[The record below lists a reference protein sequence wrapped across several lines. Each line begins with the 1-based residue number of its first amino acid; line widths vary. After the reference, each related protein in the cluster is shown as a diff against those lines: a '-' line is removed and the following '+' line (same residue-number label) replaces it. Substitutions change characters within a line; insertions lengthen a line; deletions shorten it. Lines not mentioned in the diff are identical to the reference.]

1 MGETPFVQVSMTWA
15 LTCPETVHQR
25 PCMTREIETWLLD
38 SSVGNNSV
46 VDHRN
51 KYQSS
56 LHCIIVSVCRST
68 ALTLLSEM
76 SACVVDAF
84 ETLAL
89 CAIFSFF
96 VVDVVVVVVI

>member
-1 MGETPFVQVSMTWA
+1 
-15 LTCPETVHQR
+15 
-25 PCMTREIETWLLD
+25 MTREIETWLLD

-76 SACVVDAF
+76 SAVLLTHLKRWLYVPFSAF
-84 ETLAL
+84 LLLTSSSLSL
-89 CAIFSFF
+89 FKRYG
-96 VVDVVVVVVI
+96 